1 MTTKSS
7 APTGAKAAAQAA
19 DQAAIA
25 ALPARMIETWA
36 AHDTEGF
43 ADLFTED
50 GTLILPGVYKKGRA
64 EIQQFMAAA
73 FAGPYKGSRV
83 TGQPIDIK
91 PLGTGAV
98 ALITQG
104 GVIPAGETEL
114 PDKAAIRAS
123 WILVKR
129 DGQWRLAVYQNC
141 PRDRSE

>member
-1 MTTKSS
+1 MPTKSS
-7 APTGAKAAAQAA
+7 ASTGTKAEAQAA

-25 ALPARMIETWA
+25 ALPARMIESWA
-36 AHDTEGF
+36 AHDSDSF

-64 EIQQFMAAA
+64 EIQEFMATA

-91 PLGTGAV
+91 PLGTDAV

-104 GVIPAGETEL
+104 GVIPAGKTEL
-114 PDKAAIRAS
+114 PDEAAIRAS
-123 WILVKR
+123 WILVKHA
-129 DGQWRLAVYQNC
+129 GQWRLAVYQNC
-141 PRDRSE
+141 PRDRSK